1 MDNSTKVG
9 IGVGCLG
16 LLLVGVYAWYNDRCK
31 QEVIGYKKGLSDGCK
46 IGLDG
51 ISKYKGHVEKLQKE
65 IEELGK
71 FKLELQQKDARYQEQ
86 LLEIYTFLK
95 ENAHISPETY
105 QTLVNDIKCGSTE
118 TFVRI
123 VDEAK
128 CELEREYEYEK
139 SLYEKSKIKGCI
151 CNKRF
156 TSAGCIL
163 EICRPWDMN
172 LSEVDDFCW
181 GEYEYRWP
189 THYEPIKR
197 EMNSISL
204 RISSCWELLQEI
216 KEVTAHRSIT
226 ECIAE
231 EIAKYQY
238 LSSYFPKWF
247 SVVRKIEKWEEPS
260 GTGANE
266 LYHRICMEV
275 IERCGPFLNDVVAFD
290 STNGG
295 QIYSNWLDHA
305 ILQECQDVRSQIEAW
320 IDNLPDKEKRMI
332 SERMLL
338 IDKFRTHEQVQGI
351 LIFHDGVPTIRFCG
365 GINVRLALP
374 DTPLYYEGADFLVR
388 TNRDLRKFMMALIP
402 NWNDSP
408 IADHRVYAAI
418 NGFRKRRND
427 RGQRNNVKLP
437 AEGAVREFLK
447 FKDAAAA
454 FFKQKLRALDGK
466 PVMCESVILK
476 WNKASLLHRASR
488 VKSAEITKMLGEALN
503 TMQNDLNALAKSQGA
518 LLYCYDDLFPD
529 FKSRGY
535 YVKWDCNKGNS
546 SF

>member
-1 MDNSTKVG
+1 M
-9 IGVGCLG
+9 
-16 LLLVGVYAWYNDRCK
+16 LVGVYAWYNDRCK

-51 ISKYKGHVEKLQKE
+51 ILKYKGHVEKLQKE
-65 IEELGK
+65 IEELEK
-71 FKLELQQKDARYQEQ
+71 FKLELQQKDARCQEQ

-105 QTLVNDIKCGSTE
+105 QTLVNGIKRGSTE
-118 TFVRI
+118 PFVRI

-163 EICRPWDMN
+163 EICRPIEETWDMN

-189 THYEPIKR
+189 AHCEPIKR

-204 RISSCWELLQEI
+204 RISSCWELLQ
-216 KEVTAHRSIT
+216 KRYEVPIHKHTP
-226 ECIAE
+226 ECIQGVVAN
-231 EIAKYQY
+231 Y
-238 LSSYFPKWF
+238 LDFAYSFPKLD
-247 SVVRKIEKWEEPS
+247 SIVREICMKKWEEPS
-260 GTGANE
+260 GKVTNE
-266 LYHRICMEV
+266 LYHRICVEV
-275 IERCGPFLNDVVAFD
+275 VERCSPFGCAFFD
-290 STNGG
+290 RTNGS
-295 QIYSNWLDHA
+295 QIYSSWLDRA
-305 ILQECQDVRSQIEAW
+305 ILQGCREVRGQIETW
-320 IDNLPDKEKRMI
+320 IDNLSDEEKRMI
-332 SERMLL
+332 SERMLV

-351 LIFHDGVPTIRFCG
+351 LVFHDDVPTIRFRG

-374 DTPLYYEGADFLVR
+374 DTPLYYEGSAFLMR
-388 TNRDLRKFMMALIP
+388 ENRDLRKFITELIP
-402 NWNDSP
+402 DWNDSP

-488 VKSAEITKMLGEALN
+488 VKSAEITKMLGEAILA
-503 TMQNDLNALAKSQGA
+503 MQNDLNTLAKSHGA

-529 FKSRGY
+529 FKSQGY